1 MAYSL
6 FHTVKYKNHS
16 VGYIFHTVGYK
27 SRSVKQRIDKGIL
40 GNIEGVF
47 YFHIMRHAVS
57 VFFCM
62 VVIYENRYDEHK
74 KIYSDENDFC
84 IAWVAGSICSG
95 EGTDIDLAPRPTETS
110 RCSFIY
116 QTKANQSIR

>member
-16 VGYIFHTVGYK
+16 VGYIFHSVGYK

-57 VFFCM
+57 VFFCL

-84 IAWVAGSICSG
+84 IAWVAGGICNG
-95 EGTDIDLAPRPTETS
+95 EGTDIDLARRKLQDAVS
-110 RCSFIY
+110 
-116 QTKANQSIR
+116 SIRRR

>member
-16 VGYIFHTVGYK
+16 VGYIFHSVRYK

-74 KIYSDENDFC
+74 KNIQ
-84 IAWVAGSICSG
+84 
-95 EGTDIDLAPRPTETS
+95 R
-110 RCSFIY
+110 
-116 QTKANQSIR
+116 

>member
-1 MAYSL
+1 MKNKNHTSL
-6 FHTVKYKNHS
+6 FHTVVFVSHS
-16 VGYIFHTVGYK
+16 VGYIFHSVGYK

-62 VVIYENRYDEHK
+62 IVIYMTNIKNIQR
-74 KIYSDENDFC
+74 
-84 IAWVAGSICSG
+84 
-95 EGTDIDLAPRPTETS
+95 
-110 RCSFIY
+110 
-116 QTKANQSIR
+116 